1 MEIRKKKSSFS
12 SQKQFIWRD
21 NNNAKEYISRMGYNW
36 MLIVVSQAIAP
47 VFPLAGWPIL
57 PQRSSGFTGIIRSFL
72 CMRRTVV
79 RIHSKRKWEKARI
92 NQLAVAETLGNTS
105 VSGWNANAVLALDQ
119 WSCRD
124 GQLALSLSREPIFSN
139 RFAKNSYKRCTCT
152 LKRDA
157 KCCCAA
163 PSQSAS
169 METAI
174 RKAAACYQI
183 RRHSAN

>member
-1 MEIRKKKSSFS
+1 MEIRKKKSKFS

-21 NNNAKEYISRMGYNW
+21 NNNAKKEYISRMGYNW
-36 MLIVVSQAIAP
+36 MIIVVSQAIAP
-47 VFPLAGWPIL
+47 PIL

-139 RFAKNSYKRCTCT
+139 RFAKNSFKRCTCT

-157 KCCCAA
+157 KSCCAA
-163 PSQSAS
+163 PSQSPS

>member
-1 MEIRKKKSSFS
+1 
-12 SQKQFIWRD
+12 
-21 NNNAKEYISRMGYNW
+21 
-36 MLIVVSQAIAP
+36 
-47 VFPLAGWPIL
+47 
-57 PQRSSGFTGIIRSFL
+57 
-72 CMRRTVV
+72 MRRTVV

-124 GQLALSLSREPIFSN
+124 GQLALTLSREPIFSN
-139 RFAKNSYKRCTCT
+139 CFAKNSFKRCICT
-152 LKRDA
+152 WKRDA
-157 KCCCAA
+157 KSCCAA
-163 PSQSAS
+163 PSQSPS
-169 METAI
+169 MEMPI